1 MASEVS
7 PAAPSRPFSDRVW
20 ANLMM
25 LAEYAEPDQ
34 PGWTRRVFS
43 PAYLESRQ
51 VVADLMEA
59 TGLEVT
65 RDAAGNL
72 LGQLAGAEPD
82 LPALV
87 IGSHTDTV
95 AGGGRFDG
103 MVGVVAAIEVARR
116 LRAEGT
122 RLRHPLRVVD
132 FLGEEPN
139 RFGLSCLGS
148 RAVTGHLDPAHL
160 QLRDASGLT
169 LGEALVGVGG
179 QPEAIQS
186 ARWKANSIHGY
197 IELHVEQGA
206 RLEETGRRLGV
217 VSGIVGIHR
226 VRVELVGR
234 PDHAGTTPMGSRLD
248 AMQAA
253 AQVILGIDRIG
264 RRQEGAEGV
273 ATVGQ
278 IAVEPNSPNVVASRA
293 TLVAELRSLDAEW
306 LAQGDQQ
313 VAAQVAQVAS
323 ETGLVGEL
331 SWLSQEAPVACH
343 PTLRRLLAQAVR
355 ELGVDPVEL
364 ASGASHDAAHLAR
377 LGPMGMLFIPSRGGR
392 SHCPEEWTDPEQV
405 ALGTAALLRA
415 VQVVDRAQL

>member
-1 MASEVS
+1 
-7 PAAPSRPFSDRVW
+7 
-20 ANLMM
+20 M

-43 PAYLESRQ
+43 PAYRESRQ
-51 VVADLMEA
+51 VVADLMEG

-82 LPALV
+82 LRALV

-169 LGEALVGVGG
+169 LEEALVGVGG

-186 ARWKANSIHGY
+186 ARWPENSIHGY

-206 RLEETGRRLGV
+206 RLEQMGRRLGV

-234 PDHAGTTPMGSRLD
+234 PDHAGTTPMGARLD

-293 TLVAELRSLDAEW
+293 TLVAELRSLDADW

-313 VAAQVAQVAS
+313 VAALVAQVAS

-343 PTLRRLLAQAVR
+343 PTLRRLLAQAVQ

-405 ALGTAALLRA
+405 ALGTAALLQA